1 MTAVAAVARPD
12 PLDVFRERAEARA
25 YLVEIGDLSL
35 HDAVDGLQANADRDG
50 LVDEYGQDAVQQIL
64 ATAFGRDH
72 DSQRR
77 RTAGDV

>member
-35 HDAVDGLQANADRDG
+35 HDAVDGLQANAD
-50 LVDEYGQDAVQQIL
+50 VS
-64 ATAFGRDH
+64 AFYTNDF
-72 DSQRR
+72 
-77 RTAGDV
+77 VPKK